1 MPSNSISY
9 EVTVRT
15 ENAQVGRDF
24 AAWMRQGHIP
34 AVLATGLFSG
44 AEFAQL
50 DDVSFRTRYLAA
62 SRESLERY
70 LAEQSAQLRDDFGR
84 HFGGRATASR
94 EIWDRLQAWP

>member
-1 MPSNSISY
+1 MPSNPISY

-15 ENAQVGRDF
+15 EDAEVGRDF
-24 AAWMRQGHIP
+24 AAWMRREHIP

-50 DDVSFRTRYLAA
+50 DEVSFRTRYLAA

-70 LAEQSAQLRDDFGR
+70 LATHSARLRDDFGR

-94 EIWDRLQAWP
+94 EVWDRLQAWP